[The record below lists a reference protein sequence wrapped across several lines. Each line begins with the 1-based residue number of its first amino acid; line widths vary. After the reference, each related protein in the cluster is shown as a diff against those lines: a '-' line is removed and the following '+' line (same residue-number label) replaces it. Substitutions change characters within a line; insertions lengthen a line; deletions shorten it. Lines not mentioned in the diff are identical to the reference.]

1 MRLIDVEVAEKNWWQ
16 ELRTNYADDY
26 GKGFQ
31 AGLLAVIRQPTIDPA
46 PKWIPVTERLPE
58 EGKKVLTLDKWGHIH
73 DRSLYKHMHGVTVF
87 RPDGLSPGK
96 DITHWMPLPGPP
108 DMSNAKMTKENENHG

>member
-31 AGLLAVIRQPTIDPA
+31 AGLLAVIRQPTIEA
-46 PKWIPVTERLPE
+46 EPVKHGRWEDVRDCGSGGCYGFCSNCNT
-58 EGKKVLTLDKWGHIH
+58 GHRANNPTALKMEYRH
-73 DRSLYKHMHGVTVF
+73 CRWCG
-87 RPDGLSPGK
+87 
-96 DITHWMPLPGPP
+96 
-108 DMSNAKMTKENENHG
+108 AKMDGGTEC

>member
-16 ELRTNYADDY
+16 ELRTTYADDY

-46 PKWIPVTERLPE
+46 PQWIPVTERLPE
-58 EGKKVLTLDKWGHIH
+58 NEVDVLICARRGSYKGGFYTHVATAFHTDGKRQDSGSHKARAVPTVLG
-73 DRSLYKHMHGVTVF
+73 
-87 RPDGLSPGK
+87 
-96 DITHWMPLPGPP
+96 
-108 DMSNAKMTKENENHG
+108 

>member
-31 AGLLAVIRQPTIDPA
+31 AGLLAVIRQPTIEAETVKHGRWVDNG
-46 PKWIPVTERLPE
+46 IPE
-58 EGKKVLTLDKWGHIH
+58 
-73 DRSLYKHMHGVTVF
+73 SM
-87 RPDGLSPGK
+87 LSKCSVCDYSCGAYSFNYCPNCG
-96 DITHWMPLPGPP
+96 
-108 DMSNAKMTKENENHG
+108 AKMDGGADHD